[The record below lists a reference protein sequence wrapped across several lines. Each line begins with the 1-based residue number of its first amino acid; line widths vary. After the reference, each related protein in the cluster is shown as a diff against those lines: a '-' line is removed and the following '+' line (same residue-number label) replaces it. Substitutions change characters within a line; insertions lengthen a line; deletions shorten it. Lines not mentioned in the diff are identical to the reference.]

1 MTLSP
6 DEPTDTTPEEGST
19 LVPEELQP
27 DTQGL
32 TPEEADEGPAGQ
44 GDMDATAYAEE
55 LEQERLDDG
64 RAHPEQS
71 LADGAPT
78 EEGFAGEGEGGPTEQ
93 GYGQAGLDSE
103 TYDNEEPDYPGSDSG
118 RQTAG

>member
-78 EEGFAGEGEGGPTEQ
+78 EEGFAGEDEGGPTEQ
-93 GYGQAGLDSE
+93 GYGETGLDSE
-103 TYDNEEPDYPGSDSG
+103 TYDNEAPDYPGSDSG